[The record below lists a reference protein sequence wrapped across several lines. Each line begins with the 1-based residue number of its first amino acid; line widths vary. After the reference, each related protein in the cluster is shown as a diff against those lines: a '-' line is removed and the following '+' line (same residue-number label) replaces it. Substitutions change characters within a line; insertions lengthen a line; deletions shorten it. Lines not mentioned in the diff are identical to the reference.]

1 MNFPEKLRQARLTKG
16 KKQKEV
22 AEYLGVTTS
31 TYCGY
36 ETGKR
41 QPDMHK
47 LKRISE
53 FLDVSISDL
62 LWQGDGVAKAPL
74 HGIATPNGAHIVSDP
89 KLKEPSISDEDIK
102 FAFFGGADEITDEML
117 DEVRR
122 FAEFVRQREEAKKKP
137 PQD

>member
-1 MNFPEKLRQARLTKG
+1 MSFPERLKHARLTKG

-22 AEYLGVTTS
+22 AEFLGVTTS

-47 LKRISE
+47 LKKISE
-53 FLDVSISDL
+53 FLGVSISDL
-62 LWQGDGVAKAPL
+62 LWQGEGPAKAPL
-74 HGIATPNGAHIVSDP
+74 RGIATPEGAYLISDP
-89 KLKEPSISDEDIK
+89 ETEDHPISDEDIK
-102 FAFFGGADEITDEML
+102 FALFGGKGEITDDML
-117 DEVRR
+117 DEVRA
-122 FAEFVRQREEAKKKP
+122 FAQFVAQREAAKKKK